1 MTGNPMARLGDTST
15 HGGRIV
21 TASEDTICNGRGVAR
36 VGDWL
41 DCGVHGLTRIITGSP
56 DVICNGRPVA
66 RIGSLCEC
74 GAVISSGSEDTLT
87 S

>member
-15 HGGRIV
+15 HGGQIV
-21 TASEDTICNGRGVAR
+21 TASDDTICNGRGVAR
-36 VGDWL
+36 VQDIL
-41 DCGVHGLTRIITGSP
+41 ACPIHGPNPIVTGSP

-66 RIGSLCEC
+66 RIGSVCQC